1 MATYWMK
8 AKPTSRCNY
17 WTRKS
22 RRVRK
27 VQWAYR
33 RYNWECFYQSRSW
46 ISNLKKFYKNLTNRK
61 FRRYEKLESR
71 ISHKKL
77 IDLWWSVY

>member
-8 AKPTSRCNY
+8 AKPTSRYNY

-22 RRVRK
+22 RRVK
-27 VQWAYR
+27 KIY
-33 RYNWECFYQSRSW
+33 WECFYQSRSW
-46 ISNLKKFYKNLTNRK
+46 ISGLKKFYKKLTNRK
-61 FRRYEKLESR
+61 LRRYEKLESR